1 MTLLLHLLAFS
12 LYGSVTAGDQ
22 KLATEEH
29 AVLWFLRTLRK
40 RKEAYPES
48 SAERRSDSIV

>member
-22 KLATEEH
+22 IRPLSMACRSVVPGDLEEK
-29 AVLWFLRTLRK
+29 K
-40 RKEAYPES
+40 RSLPGEFCSEK
-48 SAERRSDSIV
+48 